1 MNTDSDTIA
10 AIATAGSEGCIS
22 IVRLSGPDA
31 LNITEKISR
40 SAKKPTGATPNT
52 VLYAHIVGS
61 DGKDID
67 EVLLLILRA
76 PKSYTCEEM
85 VEIQGHGGRIS
96 AARIM
101 RRCLDAGARPAE
113 PGEFTKR
120 AFLNGRLD
128 LLQAEAVQDLV
139 KAQSEA
145 AANMALEQLEGGL
158 STAFNEIYDAL
169 IHLLADL
176 EATLDFSE
184 EQLLLPVYDEI
195 KTLNILIM
203 NKIERLL
210 KTWPQGHILREGA
223 SIAIIGRPNVGK
235 STLLNRLLD
244 KERAIVSPI
253 PGTTRDTIEE
263 SILLHGIPLR
273 LTDTA
278 GMRTTECH
286 VEREG
291 IERTR
296 KTIQQAD
303 LILHVLD
310 ASQPLDD
317 EMQAFW
323 RKIQQNKLL
332 YVVNKTDIKK
342 YNHSENLPKNRT
354 YEGSLLNNEDVI
366 RLKNCIYETIT
377 SEFNLPDQPH
387 AVISERHRDLLQLA
401 QRSLK
406 QADQLM
412 KEQIEEKTIFIS
424 THVRD
429 AIEQI
434 GKITGRVYYEEL
446 LDQLFAGFCIGK

>member
-1 MNTDSDTIA
+1 M
-10 AIATAGSEGCIS
+10 
-22 IVRLSGPDA
+22 
-31 LNITEKISR
+31 
-40 SAKKPTGATPNT
+40 
-52 VLYAHIVGS
+52 
-61 DGKDID
+61 
-67 EVLLLILRA
+67 
-76 PKSYTCEEM
+76 
-85 VEIQGHGGRIS
+85 
-96 AARIM
+96 
-101 RRCLDAGARPAE
+101 
-113 PGEFTKR
+113 
-120 AFLNGRLD
+120 D

-158 STAFNEIYDAL
+158 STAINELYDEL

-195 KTLNILIM
+195 KNLNELII
-203 NKIERLL
+203 NKIEALL
-210 KTWPQGHILREGA
+210 KTWQQGHILREGA
-223 SIAIIGRPNVGK
+223 AIAIIGRPNVGK

-263 SILLHGIPLR
+263 SILLNGIPLR
-273 LTDTA
+273 LIDTA
-278 GMRTTECH
+278 GMRTTECDI
-286 VEREG
+286 EREG

-296 KTIQQAD
+296 KTIQRAD

-317 EMQAFW
+317 EMKAFW
-323 RKIQQNKLL
+323 REIPKEKLL
-332 YVVNKTDIKK
+332 YVVNKIDIKR
-342 YNHSENLPKNRT
+342 YNHAESLPKNRIF
-354 YEGSLLNNEDVI
+354 EVSLLSPDDAQ
-366 RLKNCIYETIT
+366 RLKRCIHETIT
-377 SEFNLPDQPH
+377 SAFHLPDQAH
-387 AVISERHRDLLQLA
+387 AVISERHRDLLLLA
-401 QRSLK
+401 ERSLK

-412 KEQIEEKTIFIS
+412 KGQVEENTLYIA